1 MAPAVSGVLSLN
13 LILASKG
20 NHNLYIRSKS
30 TAHILK
36 WSILEASETET
47 RKAERL
53 FRSLP

>member
-36 WSILEASETET
+36 RSILEASETET